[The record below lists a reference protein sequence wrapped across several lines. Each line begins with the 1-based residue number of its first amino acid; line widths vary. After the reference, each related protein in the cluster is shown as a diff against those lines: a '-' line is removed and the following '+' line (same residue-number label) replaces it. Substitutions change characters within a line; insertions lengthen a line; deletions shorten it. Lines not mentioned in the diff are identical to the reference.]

1 MNAATS
7 AIEDITLLNS
17 NQSEN
22 KNQYLTFILAGEE
35 YGVDILRVQEIK
47 GWDNVTKIP
56 NSPHYIKGVMN
67 LRGTIVP
74 IIDLRIRFNL
84 ETLDYS
90 NTTVVIV
97 LKIQSEDKDRIMGI
111 VVDAVSD
118 VYDITKE
125 QMKPAPDFGDV
136 ISVEFIKGLATVESK
151 MVIVL
156 DIDHLLSS
164 KELELVHRTSGN
176 STTNQ
181 SEKSR
186 NSAATSTELL
196 EASFSAIAPQG
207 EHLVKR
213 FYEELFTR
221 YPDVKPLFA
230 HLNMHEQQTKLL
242 GALKLVVN
250 NLRNPAVLGET
261 LNSLGKRHKNY
272 GANAGLYK
280 AVCSTLLDVLKEIG
294 GRQWTSDVNSA
305 WENALLEISN
315 MMQSAATD

>member
-1 MNAATS
+1 MSAVPTAIDELS
-7 AIEDITLLNS
+7 AIDS
-17 NQSEN
+17 NQVED

-84 ETLDYS
+84 ETLAYN

-97 LKIQSEDKDRIMGI
+97 LRIHSDDKDRIMGI

-136 ISVEFIKGLATVESK
+136 ISVEFIEGLATVENK

-156 DIDHLLSS
+156 NIDHLLSS
-164 KELELVHRTSGN
+164 NELEIIKRTSN
-176 STTNQ
+176 HPSPQQALNTPNSSTTNI
-181 SEKSR
+181 
-186 NSAATSTELL
+186 ELL
-196 EASFSAIAPQG
+196 ESSFSVIAPQG
-207 EHLVKR
+207 DKLVSR
-213 FYEELFTR
+213 FYDELFSH
-221 YPDVKPLFA
+221 YPDVKPLFS
-230 HLNMHEQQTKLL
+230 HLDMPKQKAKLL
-242 GALKLVVN
+242 SALKLVVN
-250 NLRNPAVLGET
+250 NLKNPSILKET
-261 LNSLGKRHKNY
+261 LIDLGKRHKNY

-280 AVCSTLLDVLKEIG
+280 AVESTLLSVLKEFAG
-294 GRQWTSDVNSA
+294 NHWTHEVNAA
-305 WENALLEISN
+305 WENALNDISRI
-315 MMQSAATD
+315 MQSSDS